1 MMASLLLSRVLGI
14 LRDMIMAWTFGQGPQ
29 TDAYVLAF
37 QIPDLL
43 FFLIAGGALSSAFI
57 PVFSD
62 YLHTGREEDAW
73 KVFGTVTTVMSLLIT
88 AFIVVAFVFAEPL
101 TGLVA
106 PYKSGELTPLIVHI
120 SRILLPAQFAF
131 FVGGLMFGTLY
142 ARHSFVAPGMGPNLY
157 NLGIIFGALVL
168 SHFVTP
174 GIVGMG
180 WGALA
185 GALVGNLVVPF
196 WVMRRLGSPFRPSL
210 DLSHPGVK
218 KVFRLM
224 APVVFGLSL
233 PGVYGMIMRALGT
246 AYPDGVNTALEYA
259 NKLQQAPL
267 GVFGQSLAIAA
278 FPALSQF
285 YAQKRMD
292 LYRDQLLKTMRTVV
306 YLTLPVSALMFALS
320 NEIVAAVF
328 QYGKFTAANADLVA
342 GGLRMFCLGIA
353 CWCLHPVL
361 MRAFFAV
368 HNTLTPVILGTLTT
382 FVFLGTAM
390 ALQQTALG
398 YLALPLAGS
407 VASFVLVIALVAFTV
422 RVVGDFGVRK
432 FLVAAAKLAVAAGAC
447 GLAAKGLVL
456 VLPHGEGLGR
466 NAMALV
472 KLAGLGLG
480 GAWVYYFLT
489 LKMGFAETGYVARAL
504 DRISRRKPFQP
515 AEPKP

>member
-88 AFIVVAFVFAEPL
+88 AFIVVAFAFAEPL
-101 TGLVA
+101 TGIVA

-131 FVGGLMFGTLY
+131 FIGGLMFGTLY

-180 WGALA
+180 WGALG
-185 GALVGNLVVPF
+185 GALVGNLLVPF

-285 YAQKRMD
+285 FAQKRMD

-342 GGLRMFCLGIA
+342 GAVRMFCLGIA

-368 HNTLTPVILGTLTT
+368 QNTLTPVIIGTLTT
-382 FVFLGTAM
+382 FVFLGMAV
-390 ALQQTALG
+390 ALQQTPLG

-407 VASFVLVIALVAFTV
+407 IASFVLVVALVWFTV
-422 RVVGDFGVRK
+422 RLVGDFGVRE
-432 FLVAAAKLAVAAGAC
+432 FLAASAKLAVAAAAC
-447 GLAAKGLVL
+447 GLAARGLAV
-456 VLPHGEGLGR
+456 VLPEGIGLGR
-466 NAMALV
+466 NAMALA
-472 KLAGLGLG
+472 KLGVLGLG

-489 LKMGFAETGYVARAL
+489 LRMGFAETGYVARAL

-515 AEPKP
+515 AK